1 MYILPNAT
9 AFNNACASAD
19 RQIATKCEVYVGGS
33 LYATMLGDGING
45 EIISMEWDNIVCSN
59 DGVQI
64 GTCCMDE
71 FKMTYR
77 KVSTSVSLMGKE
89 IRPYVGVDISGTVTY
104 VPLGVFYVT
113 DVSSEDE
120 DRTFNVTAYDG
131 MQNLLADFNA
141 TTLGITF
148 PINAWTLL
156 NTIATHFGMTVDYRG
171 DFWDLVTADDLNL
184 NSVEPYQLQV
194 GTALESNRRYSLPGA
209 YEGTYRDYVGWIV
222 GLVGAYA
229 HMGRNGELVVSRYV
243 DYGFDVERNV
253 QHMGG
258 SKINYGGSVTYTS
271 IVSGTDENPIYPTNY
286 GGNAITYTNPYMTVE
301 ILDNMCDQ
309 IIGQDGIT
317 VTPCDVTWRSNP
329 CIDAGDIV
337 GIEDKDGNM
346 SSTYVMERV
355 VSVTGGLVE
364 TLHCYGETEVMHTL
378 NKSPISTKFAQV
390 SQDIKDFAEL
400 INGTDGVFQFID
412 NGDGTNGGFTI
423 YENGTSSWL
432 RCTAGGI
439 GISPDGGLTYTNA
452 ITKNGVVASQL
463 NVVANGHDI
472 LEAKLSFAGYNN
484 EYEVPYIRFKNARG
498 NQALRID
505 YNDYFKSTTLAL
517 NDAVLGTTTSVAYMS
532 VGRTGTMPSEGTGGY
547 ANINLS
553 DPRTGH
559 IGGVRMRLSYPDGDG
574 YSDASFYISSDI
586 LGEHNFGRVGMQASA
601 YESGGVL
608 YDNAEMGLF
617 DRLTGNARIIF
628 YDSNDNPQIRVH
640 QGTTYRFLV
649 PTKVSING
657 TYYWILAEQTT

>member
-19 RQIATKCEVYVGGS
+19 RQIATKCEIYVGGS
-33 LYATMLGDGING
+33 LYATMVGDGING

-89 IRPYVGVDISGTVTY
+89 IHPYVGVDINGTVTY

-209 YEGTYRDYVGWIV
+209 YEGSYRDYVGWIV

-243 DYGFDVERNV
+243 DYGFDVERDV

-309 IIGQDGIT
+309 IIDGSGIT

-346 SSTYVMERV
+346 LSTYVMERV
-355 VSVTGGLVE
+355 MTVTGGLVE

-378 NKSPISTKFAQV
+378 NKSPISTKFAQI
-390 SQDIKDFAEL
+390 SQDVKDFAEL

-463 NVVANGHDI
+463 DVQNNGTSI
-472 LEAKLSFAGYNN
+472 LKAYRAYNN
-484 EYEVPYIRFKNARG
+484 EPRLELKDVDGDDLFVVRG
-498 NQALRID
+498 WRAPSGAMEEGVAID
-505 YNDYFKSTTLAL
+505 LYSQTSNTTIYRLNTTTNGDTGYMDGTFMTLDPPNGDTENGLNYGMQMSTTDVGLCSFRIFNEKTPSLDHIRLAVYTDQ
-517 NDAVLGTTTSVAYMS
+517 NNVTQTYIGFRDATY
-532 VGRTGTMPSEGTGGY
+532 GY
-547 ANINLS
+547 KS
-553 DPRTGH
+553 
-559 IGGVRMRLSYPDGDG
+559 
-574 YSDASFYISSDI
+574 
-586 LGEHNFGRVGMQASA
+586 
-601 YESGGVL
+601 
-608 YDNAEMGLF
+608 
-617 DRLTGNARIIF
+617 LTIKPITV
-628 YDSNDNPQIRVH
+628 S
-640 QGTTYRFLV
+640 GTTYYV
-649 PTKVSING
+649 
-657 TYYWILAEQTT
+657 LASTI

>member
-19 RQIATKCEVYVGGS
+19 RQIATKCEIYVGGS
-33 LYATMLGDGING
+33 LYATMVGDGING
-45 EIISMEWDNIVCSN
+45 EIVSMEWDNIVCSN

-89 IRPYVGVDISGTVTY
+89 IHPYVGVDISGTVTY

-209 YEGTYRDYVGWIV
+209 YEGSYRDYVGWIV

-243 DYGFDVERNV
+243 DYGFDVERDV

-355 VSVTGGLVE
+355 MSVTGGLVE

-378 NKSPISTKFAQV
+378 NKSPISTKFAQI
-390 SQDIKDFAEL
+390 SQDMKDVADL
-400 INGTDGVFQFID
+400 INITKGTFEFIE
-412 NGDGTNGGFTI
+412 NGDGTNSGFTI

-439 GISPDGGLTYTNA
+439 GISEDGGLTYTNA
-452 ITKNGVVASQL
+452 ITKAGVVASQL
-463 NVVANGHDI
+463 NVQKDGNPLYKVYYDTDDSASEIEMYHPVTNVLVFNQHAGKYDALYDSGGGNYVRVGDKSTEISLVGYDGVTGEDAITILHRSSYSNDNTTLRSDFSKVQLGKTGASLTDDASTTVISSAMSTLNGSPVYSNRLGMTHRA
-472 LEAKLSFAGYNN
+472 ENGTNYGVFMLSLQSNNMLPRIELRHPLLNSGNTLDMFPTQVTINGTTMWIFAGY
-484 EYEVPYIRFKNARG
+484 
-498 NQALRID
+498 
-505 YNDYFKSTTLAL
+505 
-517 NDAVLGTTTSVAYMS
+517 
-532 VGRTGTMPSEGTGGY
+532 
-547 ANINLS
+547 
-553 DPRTGH
+553 
-559 IGGVRMRLSYPDGDG
+559 
-574 YSDASFYISSDI
+574 
-586 LGEHNFGRVGMQASA
+586 
-601 YESGGVL
+601 
-608 YDNAEMGLF
+608 
-617 DRLTGNARIIF
+617 
-628 YDSNDNPQIRVH
+628 
-640 QGTTYRFLV
+640 
-649 PTKVSING
+649 
-657 TYYWILAEQTT
+657 